1 MDSARSDSAAC
12 LDVVLIAPQVPIAI
26 KAPMIK
32 LMFLS
37 IAIFAS
43 TNIDDIFVL
52 IAFFTDRQFRLHQIV
67 LGQYIGIAALFLFS
81 VVASLVSLVL
91 PGDVVGLMGI
101 LPIAIGIMRF
111 IAYVRGGGTDDAP
124 VGTSAAV
131 LAVAAAT
138 IANGGDNIA
147 VYTPAFAGRPA
158 VELATIALCFAVL
171 TAVWL
176 VFANWLV
183 NHPQL
188 GAPIRRFG
196 QPVVPFVLMAI
207 GLMVLNDAGSF
218 ALLLR
223 IVR

>member
-1 MDSARSDSAAC
+1 M
-12 LDVVLIAPQVPIAI
+12 LKLI
-26 KAPMIK
+26 
-32 LMFLS
+32 FLS
-37 IAIFAS
+37 IALFVS

-67 LGQYIGIAALFLFS
+67 LGQYLGIAALFGFS
-81 VVASLVSLVL
+81 VGASLVSLVL
-91 PGDVVGLMGI
+91 PQDVVGLMGI
-101 LPIAIGIMRF
+101 LPIVIGIARLV
-111 IAYVRGGGTDDAP
+111 AYWRTGGGEDAPP
-124 VGTSAAV
+124 VGTSTAI

-147 VYTPAFAGRPA
+147 VYTPAFAGRTA
-158 VELATIALCFAVL
+158 AELAAIATCFAIL

-188 GAPIRRFG
+188 GSPIRRYG
-196 QPVVPFVLMAI
+196 QPIVPFVLIAI

-218 ALLLR
+218 SLLARLLS
-223 IVR
+223 

>member
-1 MDSARSDSAAC
+1 M
-12 LDVVLIAPQVPIAI
+12 LKLI
-26 KAPMIK
+26 
-32 LMFLS
+32 FLS
-37 IAIFAS
+37 VAIFVS

-67 LGQYIGIAALFLFS
+67 LGQYLGIAALFLFS

-91 PGDVVGLMGI
+91 PEDVVGLMGF
-101 LPIAIGIMRF
+101 LPILIGITRF
-111 IAYVRGGGTDDAP
+111 VAYVRGGGGEGAP
-124 VGTSAAV
+124 TVSTSAAI

-147 VYTPAFAGRPA
+147 VYTPAFAGRSA
-158 VELATIALCFAVL
+158 LELAGIAACFAIL

-188 GAPIRRFG
+188 GHPIRRYG
-196 QPVVPFVLMAI
+196 QPLVPFVLIAI
-207 GLMVLNDAGSF
+207 GLMVLHDAGSF
-218 ALLLR
+218 VLLAR
-223 IVR
+223 QFG